1 MLNAEK
7 IVEMFRRDLEQQKEI
22 LKDTQN
28 QINRLENVSP
38 SQYNSMYNL
47 SILINYLE
55 NKFSSIDAL
64 IEAQNQN

>member
-7 IVEMFRRDLEQQKEI
+7 IVEMFRKDLELQKQI

-28 QINRLENVSP
+28 HINKLQNVSP
-38 SQYNSMYNL
+38 SQYDTMYNL

-55 NKFSSIDAL
+55 NKFSSVDAL
-64 IEAQNQN
+64 IQSQNK